1 MNEDINPALGISR
14 RDLLKRG
21 AVVGG
26 TLVWAAPAVQTI
38 SRSALAQSP
47 GTPPPDEPVDGAI
60 SYVALVLNCGG
71 ALVRVKYETGDAD
84 ASDAT
89 VGGGWVDPG
98 ETPQCPEPDDWDA
111 AEKRLGSEF
120 GIVVTGTKAHLCF
133 DLSASGCSVLDGTA
147 KGRAGILP
155 PGAQNGFC
163 VDEEAVDATTVC
175 FTDPT
180 A

>member
-1 MNEDINPALGISR
+1 MEEDINPALGISR

-47 GTPPPDEPVDGAI
+47 GTPIFDEPADGAI
-60 SYVALVLNCGG
+60 SYVALVLICAGV
-71 ALVRVKYETGDAD
+71 LVRVKYETGEAD
-84 ASDAT
+84 PSDAT
-89 VGGGWVDPG
+89 VGGGWVEPG
-98 ETPQCPEPDDWDA
+98 NTPQCPQPEDWDDA
-111 AEKRLGSEF
+111 VKRIGGEL

-133 DLSASGCSVLDGTA
+133 DLTASGCSALDGTA
-147 KGRAGILP
+147 KGRAGILL
-155 PGAQNGFC
+155 PGSRNGFC
-163 VDEEAVDATTVC
+163 VDEVAVNATTVC